1 MDAKE
6 EIRSRLNIEDVIGEY
21 VELKRA
27 GRSYKGLSPFTGE
40 KTPSFFVSPEKNIW
54 HDFSSNKGGDVFA
67 FVMEAE
73 GMDFRQAMEFL
84 ARKAGVDLSEYQS
97 AGAKK
102 RSAYKKRLL
111 AANELAARYFQQSL
125 LHSQQAI
132 EYVFK
137 QRGLSRQTVQD
148 FQIGYAPDSGTAL
161 LAALEKRGFTKREI
175 NDAGLLNRYG
185 KDLFRGRMMIP
196 LMDQGGQVI
205 GFTGRIIGNVPNA
218 PKYLNTPQTLLY
230 DKGRHIFALS
240 QAKEAIRKSGFV
252 VMVEG
257 NLDVVSSHQAG
268 VAQTVATAG
277 TSMTENHLKVVK
289 RLTGDVRLCYD
300 SDKAG
305 VAATERAI
313 ELASHEGVELT
324 IISLPDGAKD
334 PDELIKSSVQAWHEA
349 VTRNE
354 PAVEW
359 VLRQHAERCDLN
371 TAVGRRTFTTA
382 ALRIVRGL
390 ADPVEREYYIK
401 RIAAISHTSEEA
413 VRQKLAGEPVKKQT
427 FKPVV
432 ANTSIIKNEQAV
444 LEDNILALALY
455 DARCLEELRR
465 AGRQQ
470 WSSAERELLAT
481 VLLEEDDPQNRP
493 KKLQKADIYVKMVSL
508 RAEERYV
515 AWNSGDRYV
524 AMCQLLR
531 DKEDKHNK
539 QTQQELLAKL
549 RNAEAAG
556 DEAAA
561 RELRA
566 ALNNIIKEKARDKRR
581 PSAEAI

>member
-97 AGAKK
+97 AGARK

-125 LHSQQAI
+125 LRSQQAI

-277 TSMTENHLKVVK
+277 TSMTENHLKAVK
-289 RLTGDVRLCYD
+289 RLTSDVRLCYD

-334 PDELIKSSVQAWHEA
+334 PDELIKSSVQAWREA

-359 VLRQHAERCDLN
+359 VLRQHAGRCDLD

-401 RIAAISHTSEEA
+401 RVATMSHTSEEA
-413 VRQKLAGEPVKKQT
+413 IRQKLAGEPVKKQA

-432 ANTSIIKNEQAV
+432 ANTSILKNDQAV

-455 DARCLEELRR
+455 DSRCLEELRR

-470 WSSAERELLAT
+470 WISAERELLAT
-481 VLLEEDDPQNRP
+481 VLLEEDHPQNRP

-508 RAEERYV
+508 RAEERYA
-515 AWNSGDRYV
+515 AWDSGDRYIE
-524 AMCQLLR
+524 MCQLLR

-549 RNAEAAG
+549 RDAEAAG

>member
-125 LHSQQAI
+125 LRSQQAI

-277 TSMTENHLKVVK
+277 TSMTENHLKAVK
-289 RLTGDVRLCYD
+289 RLTSDVRLCYD

-334 PDELIKSSVQAWHEA
+334 PDELIKSSVQAWREA

-359 VLRQHAERCDLN
+359 VLRQHAERCDLD

-390 ADPVEREYYIK
+390 ADPVEREYYVK
-401 RIAAISHTSEEA
+401 RIATMSHTSEEA
-413 VRQKLAGEPVKKQT
+413 IRQKLAGEPVKKQA

-432 ANTSIIKNEQAV
+432 ANTSILKNDQAV

-455 DARCLEELRR
+455 DSRCLEELRR

-470 WSSAERELLAT
+470 WISAERELLAT
-481 VLLEEDDPQNRP
+481 VLLEEDHPQNRP

-508 RAEERYV
+508 RAEERYA
-515 AWNSGDRYV
+515 AWDSGDRYIE
-524 AMCQLLR
+524 MCHLLWE
-531 DKEDKHNK
+531 KENTHNK

-549 RNAEAAG
+549 RDAEAAG

-581 PSAEAI
+581 PSAEVI

>member
-102 RSAYKKRLL
+102 RNAYKKRLL

-125 LHSQQAI
+125 LRSQQAI

-137 QRGLSRQTVQD
+137 QRGLSRQTVQN

-277 TSMTENHLKVVK
+277 TSMTENHLKAVK
-289 RLTGDVRLCYD
+289 RLTSDVRLCYD
-300 SDKAG
+300 GDKAG

-334 PDELIKSSVQAWHEA
+334 PDELIKSSVQAWREA

-359 VLRQHAERCDLN
+359 VLRQHAGRCDLD

-401 RIAAISHTSEEA
+401 RVATMSHTSEEA
-413 VRQKLAGEPVKKQT
+413 IHQKLAGEPVKKQT

-481 VLLEEDDPQNRP
+481 VLLEEDNPQNRP

-508 RAEERYV
+508 RAEERYA

-549 RNAEAAG
+549 RDAEAAG
-556 DEAAA
+556 DEAAS

>member
-125 LHSQQAI
+125 LRSQQAI

-137 QRGLSRQTVQD
+137 QRGLSRRTVQN

-277 TSMTENHLKVVK
+277 TSMTENHLKAVK
-289 RLTGDVRLCYD
+289 RLTSDVRLCYD

-334 PDELIKSSVQAWHEA
+334 PDELIKSSVQAWREA
-349 VTRNE
+349 IARNE

-401 RIAAISHTSEEA
+401 RVATMSHTSEEA
-413 VRQKLAGEPVKKQT
+413 IRQKLAGEPVKKRT

-444 LEDNILALALY
+444 LEDDILALALY

-508 RAEERYV
+508 RAEERYA
-515 AWNSGDRYV
+515 AWDSGDRYV

-549 RNAEAAG
+549 RDAEAAG

>member
-125 LHSQQAI
+125 LRSQQAI

-161 LAALEKRGFTKREI
+161 LAALEKRGFIKREI

-277 TSMTENHLKVVK
+277 TSMTENHLKAVK

-300 SDKAG
+300 GDQAG

-334 PDELIKSSVQAWHEA
+334 PDELIKSSTQAWREA

-359 VLRQHAERCDLN
+359 VLRQHAGRCDLD

-382 ALRIVRGL
+382 ALRVVRGL

-401 RIAAISHTSEEA
+401 RIAAMSYTSEEA
-413 VRQKLAGEPVKKQT
+413 VRQKLAGDPAKKRT

-432 ANTSIIKNEQAV
+432 VNTSIIKNEQAV
-444 LEDNILALALY
+444 LEDDILALAFY

-508 RAEERYV
+508 RAEERYA
-515 AWNSGDRYV
+515 AWDSGDRYV

-549 RNAEAAG
+549 RDAEAAG

>member
-125 LHSQQAI
+125 LRSQQAI

-137 QRGLSRQTVQD
+137 QRGLSRQTVQN

-196 LMDQGGQVI
+196 LMDQSGQVI
-205 GFTGRIIGNVPNA
+205 GFTGRIIGNAPNA

-277 TSMTENHLKVVK
+277 TSMTENHLKAVK
-289 RLTGDVRLCYD
+289 RLTSDVRLCYD

-334 PDELIKSSVQAWHEA
+334 PDELIKSSVQAWREA
-349 VTRNE
+349 IARNE

-401 RIAAISHTSEEA
+401 RVATMSHTSEEA
-413 VRQKLAGEPVKKQT
+413 IRQKLAGEPVKKRT

-444 LEDNILALALY
+444 LEDDILALALY

-470 WSSAERELLAT
+470 WSSVERELLAT

-508 RAEERYV
+508 RAEERYA
-515 AWNSGDRYV
+515 AWDSGDRYV

-549 RNAEAAG
+549 RDAEAAG

>member
-54 HDFSSNKGGDVFA
+54 HDFSSNKGGDIFA

-125 LHSQQAI
+125 LRSQQAI

-137 QRGLSRQTVQD
+137 QRGLSRQTVQS

-277 TSMTENHLKVVK
+277 TSMTENHLKAVK
-289 RLTGDVRLCYD
+289 RLTSDVRLCYD

-334 PDELIKSSVQAWHEA
+334 PDELIKSSVQTWREA
-349 VTRNE
+349 IARNE

-401 RIAAISHTSEEA
+401 RIAAMSHTSEEA

-455 DARCLEELRR
+455 DTRCLEELRR

-470 WSSAERELLAT
+470 WISAERELLAT
-481 VLLEEDDPQNRP
+481 VLLEEDHPQNRP

-508 RAEERYV
+508 RAEERYA
-515 AWNSGDRYV
+515 AWDSGDRYV

-549 RNAEAAG
+549 RDAEAAG

-561 RELRA
+561 RELRV
-566 ALNNIIKEKARDKRR
+566 ALNNISKEKARDKRR

>member
-125 LHSQQAI
+125 LRSQQAI

-137 QRGLSRQTVQD
+137 QRGLSRQTVQS

-277 TSMTENHLKVVK
+277 TSMTENHLKAVK

-300 SDKAG
+300 GDQAG

-334 PDELIKSSVQAWHEA
+334 PDELIKSSVQVWREA

-359 VLRQHAERCDLN
+359 VLRQHAGRCDLD

-382 ALRIVRGL
+382 ALRVVRGL
-390 ADPVEREYYIK
+390 ADPVELEYYIK
-401 RIAAISHTSEEA
+401 RIAAMSYTSEEA

-444 LEDNILALALY
+444 LEDDILALALY

-508 RAEERYV
+508 RAEERYA
-515 AWNSGDRYV
+515 AWDSGDRYV

-549 RNAEAAG
+549 RDAEAAG

>member
-125 LHSQQAI
+125 LRSQQAI

-137 QRGLSRQTVQD
+137 QRGLSRQTVQS

-277 TSMTENHLKVVK
+277 TSMTENHLKAVK
-289 RLTGDVRLCYD
+289 RLTSDVRLCYD

-334 PDELIKSSVQAWHEA
+334 PDELIKSSAQVWCEA

-359 VLRQHAERCDLN
+359 VLRQHAGRCDLD

-382 ALRIVRGL
+382 ALRVVRGL

-401 RIAAISHTSEEA
+401 RIAAMSYTSEEA
-413 VRQKLAGEPVKKQT
+413 VRQKLAGEPVKKRT

-432 ANTSIIKNEQAV
+432 ANTSIIKSEQAV
-444 LEDNILALALY
+444 LEDDILALALY

-465 AGRQQ
+465 AGLQQ

-481 VLLEEDDPQNRP
+481 VLLEEDDTQNRP

-508 RAEERYV
+508 RAEERYA
-515 AWNSGDRYV
+515 AWDSGDRYV

-549 RNAEAAG
+549 RDAEAAG

>member
-54 HDFSSNKGGDVFA
+54 HDFSSNKGGDIFA

-97 AGAKK
+97 AGARK

-125 LHSQQAI
+125 LRSQQAI

-137 QRGLSRQTVQD
+137 QRGLSRQTIQN

-277 TSMTENHLKVVK
+277 TSMTENHLKAVK
-289 RLTGDVRLCYD
+289 RLTSDVRLCYD

-334 PDELIKSSVQAWHEA
+334 PDELIKSSVQAWREA

-359 VLRQHAERCDLN
+359 VLRQHAGRCDLD

-382 ALRIVRGL
+382 ALRVVRGL
-390 ADPVEREYYIK
+390 VDPVEREYYIK
-401 RIAAISHTSEEA
+401 RIAAMSHTSEEA
-413 VRQKLAGEPVKKQT
+413 VRQKLAGEPVKKRT

-432 ANTSIIKNEQAV
+432 VNTSIIKNEQAV
-444 LEDNILALALY
+444 LEDDILALALY

-508 RAEERYV
+508 RAEERYA
-515 AWNSGDRYV
+515 AWDSGDRYV

-549 RNAEAAG
+549 RDAEAAG

>member
-125 LHSQQAI
+125 LRSQQAI

-205 GFTGRIIGNVPNA
+205 GFAGRIIGNVPNA

-257 NLDVVSSHQAG
+257 NLDVVSSHQTG

-289 RLTGDVRLCYD
+289 RLTSDVRLCYD

-324 IISLPDGAKD
+324 IISLPGGAKD
-334 PDELIKSSVQAWHEA
+334 PDELIKSSVQAWREA
-349 VTRNE
+349 IARNE

-401 RIAAISHTSEEA
+401 RIAAMSHTSEEA

-455 DARCLEELRR
+455 DTRCLEELRR

-470 WSSAERELLAT
+470 WISAERELLAT
-481 VLLEEDDPQNRP
+481 VLLEEDHPQNRP

-508 RAEERYV
+508 RAEERYA
-515 AWNSGDRYV
+515 AWDSGDRYV

-549 RNAEAAG
+549 RDAEAAG
-556 DEAAA
+556 DEATA

>member
-125 LHSQQAI
+125 LRSQQAI

-137 QRGLSRQTVQD
+137 QRGLSRQTVQS

-205 GFTGRIIGNVPNA
+205 GFTGRIIGDVPNA

-277 TSMTENHLKVVK
+277 TSMTENHLKAVK

-334 PDELIKSSVQAWHEA
+334 PDELIKSSVQAWREA

-359 VLRQHAERCDLN
+359 VLRQHAGRCDFD

-401 RIAAISHTSEEA
+401 RIAAMSYTSEEA
-413 VRQKLAGEPVKKQT
+413 VRQKLAGEPVKKRT

-444 LEDNILALALY
+444 LEDDILALALY

-481 VLLEEDDPQNRP
+481 VLLEEYDPQNRP

-508 RAEERYV
+508 RAEERYA
-515 AWNSGDRYV
+515 AWDSGDRYV

-549 RNAEAAG
+549 RDAEAAG

>member
-102 RSAYKKRLL
+102 RNAYKKRLL

-137 QRGLSRQTVQD
+137 QRGLSRQTVQN

-334 PDELIKSSVQAWHEA
+334 PDELIKSSVQAWREA

-359 VLRQHAERCDLN
+359 VLRQHAGRCDLD

-401 RIAAISHTSEEA
+401 RIAAMSHTSEEA

>member
-125 LHSQQAI
+125 LRSQQAI

-161 LAALEKRGFTKREI
+161 LAALEKRGFTRREI

-185 KDLFRGRMMIP
+185 KDLFRGRMIIP

-277 TSMTENHLKVVK
+277 TSMTENHLKAVK
-289 RLTGDVRLCYD
+289 RLTSDVRLCYD

-324 IISLPDGAKD
+324 IISLRDGAKD
-334 PDELIKSSVQAWHEA
+334 PDELIKSSVQAWREA

-359 VLRQHAERCDLN
+359 VLRQHAGRCDLD

-382 ALRIVRGL
+382 ALRVVHGL
-390 ADPVEREYYIK
+390 VDPVEREYYIK
-401 RIAAISHTSEEA
+401 RIAAMSHTSEEA
-413 VRQKLAGEPVKKQT
+413 VRQKLADEPVKKQT

-470 WSSAERELLAT
+470 WISAERELLAT
-481 VLLEEDDPQNRP
+481 VLLEEDHPQNRP

-508 RAEERYV
+508 RAEERYA
-515 AWNSGDRYV
+515 AWDSGDRYV

-549 RNAEAAG
+549 RDAEAAG

-581 PSAEAI
+581 PSAEVI

>member
-125 LHSQQAI
+125 LRSQQAI

-137 QRGLSRQTVQD
+137 QRGLSRQTVQN

-277 TSMTENHLKVVK
+277 TSMTENHLKAVK
-289 RLTGDVRLCYD
+289 RLTSDVRLCYD

-334 PDELIKSSVQAWHEA
+334 PDELIKSSVQAWREA
-349 VTRNE
+349 VIRSE

-359 VLRQHAERCDLN
+359 VLRQHAGRCDLD

-382 ALRIVRGL
+382 ALRVVRGL

-401 RIAAISHTSEEA
+401 RIAAMSHTSEEA
-413 VRQKLAGEPVKKQT
+413 VHQKLAGEPVKKQT

-432 ANTSIIKNEQAV
+432 ADVSIIKNEQAV

-465 AGRQQ
+465 ASRQQ

-481 VLLEEDDPQNRP
+481 VLLEEDNPQNRP

-508 RAEERYV
+508 RAEERYA

-549 RNAEAAG
+549 RDAEAAS

>member
-125 LHSQQAI
+125 LRSQQAI

-277 TSMTENHLKVVK
+277 TSMTENHLKAVK
-289 RLTGDVRLCYD
+289 RLTSDVRLCYD

-334 PDELIKSSVQAWHEA
+334 PDELIKSSVQTWREA
-349 VTRNE
+349 IARNE

-401 RIAAISHTSEEA
+401 RIAAMSHTSEEA

-455 DARCLEELRR
+455 DTRCLEELRR

-508 RAEERYV
+508 RAEERYA
-515 AWNSGDRYV
+515 AWDSGDRYV
-524 AMCQLLR
+524 AMCHLLR

-549 RNAEAAG
+549 RDAEAAG

>member
-54 HDFSSNKGGDVFA
+54 HDFSSNKGGDIFA

-111 AANELAARYFQQSL
+111 AVNELAARYFQQSL
-125 LHSQQAI
+125 LRSQQAI

-185 KDLFRGRMMIP
+185 KDLFRGRMMVP

-277 TSMTENHLKVVK
+277 TSMTENHLKAVK
-289 RLTGDVRLCYD
+289 RLTSDVRLCYD

-334 PDELIKSSVQAWHEA
+334 PDELIKSSVQAWREA

-359 VLRQHAERCDLN
+359 VLRQHAERCDLD

-382 ALRIVRGL
+382 ALRVVRGL
-390 ADPVEREYYIK
+390 ADPVEREYYVK
-401 RIAAISHTSEEA
+401 RIATMSHTSEEA
-413 VRQKLAGEPVKKQT
+413 IRQKLAGEPVKKQA

-432 ANTSIIKNEQAV
+432 ANTSILKNDQAV

-481 VLLEEDDPQNRP
+481 VLLEEDNPQNRA

-508 RAEERYV
+508 RAEERYA
-515 AWNSGDRYV
+515 AWDSGDRYV

-549 RNAEAAG
+549 RDAEAAG

>member
-125 LHSQQAI
+125 LRSQQAI

-137 QRGLSRQTVQD
+137 QRGLSRQTVQN

-277 TSMTENHLKVVK
+277 TSMTENHLKAVK
-289 RLTGDVRLCYD
+289 RLTSDVRLCYD

-334 PDELIKSSVQAWHEA
+334 PDELIKSSVQAWLEA

-359 VLRQHAERCDLN
+359 VLRQHAGRCDLD

-401 RIAAISHTSEEA
+401 RIAAMSHTSEEA

-455 DARCLEELRR
+455 DTRCLEELRR

-508 RAEERYV
+508 RAEERYA
-515 AWNSGDRYV
+515 AWDSGDRYV

-549 RNAEAAG
+549 RDAEAAS

>member
-125 LHSQQAI
+125 LRSQQAI

-277 TSMTENHLKVVK
+277 TSMTENHLKAVK
-289 RLTGDVRLCYD
+289 RLTSDVRLCYD

-334 PDELIKSSVQAWHEA
+334 PDELIKSSVQAWREA

-359 VLRQHAERCDLN
+359 VLRQHAGRCDLD

-401 RIAAISHTSEEA
+401 RVATMSHTSEEA
-413 VRQKLAGEPVKKQT
+413 IRQKLAGEPVKKQA

-432 ANTSIIKNEQAV
+432 ANTSILKNDQAV

-455 DARCLEELRR
+455 DSRCLEELRR

-470 WSSAERELLAT
+470 WISAERELLAT
-481 VLLEEDDPQNRP
+481 VLLEEDHPQNRP

-508 RAEERYV
+508 RAEERYA
-515 AWNSGDRYV
+515 AWDSGDRYIE
-524 AMCQLLR
+524 MCHLLWE
-531 DKEDKHNK
+531 KENTHNK

-549 RNAEAAG
+549 RDAEAAG

>member
-125 LHSQQAI
+125 LRSQQAI

-137 QRGLSRQTVQD
+137 QRGLSRQTVQN

-185 KDLFRGRMMIP
+185 KDLFRGRMMVP

-277 TSMTENHLKVVK
+277 TSMTENHLKAVK
-289 RLTGDVRLCYD
+289 RLTSDVRLSYD

-359 VLRQHAERCDLN
+359 VLRQHAGRCDLD

-382 ALRIVRGL
+382 ALRVVRGL

-401 RIAAISHTSEEA
+401 RIAAMSYTSEEA
-413 VRQKLAGEPVKKQT
+413 VRQKLAGDPAKKQT

-481 VLLEEDDPQNRP
+481 VLLEEDNPQNRA

-508 RAEERYV
+508 RAEERYA
-515 AWNSGDRYV
+515 AWDSGDRYV

-549 RNAEAAG
+549 RDAEAAG

>member
-97 AGAKK
+97 AGARK

-125 LHSQQAI
+125 LRSQQAI

-137 QRGLSRQTVQD
+137 QRGLSRQTVQN

-196 LMDQGGQVI
+196 LMDQSGQVI

-277 TSMTENHLKVVK
+277 TSMTENHLKAVK
-289 RLTGDVRLCYD
+289 RLTSDVRLCYD

-334 PDELIKSSVQAWHEA
+334 PDELIKSSVQAWREA
-349 VTRNE
+349 VIRSE

-359 VLRQHAERCDLN
+359 VLRQHAGRCDLD

-382 ALRIVRGL
+382 ALRVVRGL

-401 RIAAISHTSEEA
+401 RIAAMSYTSEEA
-413 VRQKLAGEPVKKQT
+413 VRQKLAGDPAKKRT

-432 ANTSIIKNEQAV
+432 VNTSIIKNEQAV
-444 LEDNILALALY
+444 LEDDILALALY

-508 RAEERYV
+508 RAEERYA
-515 AWNSGDRYV
+515 AWDSGDRYIE
-524 AMCQLLR
+524 MCQLLR

-549 RNAEAAG
+549 RDAETAG

-561 RELRA
+561 RELRT

>member
-125 LHSQQAI
+125 LRSQQAI

-277 TSMTENHLKVVK
+277 TSMTENHLKAVK
-289 RLTGDVRLCYD
+289 RLTSDVRLCYD
-300 SDKAG
+300 GDKAG

-334 PDELIKSSVQAWHEA
+334 PDELIKSSVQAWREA

-401 RIAAISHTSEEA
+401 RIATMSHTSEEA

-508 RAEERYV
+508 RAEERYA
-515 AWNSGDRYV
+515 AWDSGDRYV

-549 RNAEAAG
+549 RDAEAAG

>member
-125 LHSQQAI
+125 LRSQQAI

-137 QRGLSRQTVQD
+137 QRGLSRQTVQN

-277 TSMTENHLKVVK
+277 TSMTENHLKAVK
-289 RLTGDVRLCYD
+289 RLTSDVRLCYD

-334 PDELIKSSVQAWHEA
+334 PDELIKSSVQAWREA
-349 VTRNE
+349 IARNE

-401 RIAAISHTSEEA
+401 RVATMSHTSEEA
-413 VRQKLAGEPVKKQT
+413 IRQKLAGEPVKKRT

-444 LEDNILALALY
+444 LEDDILALALY

-508 RAEERYV
+508 RAEERYA
-515 AWNSGDRYV
+515 AWDSGDRYV

-549 RNAEAAG
+549 RDAEAAG

>member
-125 LHSQQAI
+125 LRSQQAI

-137 QRGLSRQTVQD
+137 QRGLSRQTVQN

-277 TSMTENHLKVVK
+277 TSMTENHLKAVK

-334 PDELIKSSVQAWHEA
+334 PDELIKSSVQTWREA
-349 VTRNE
+349 IARNE

-401 RIAAISHTSEEA
+401 RIAAMSHTSEEA

-432 ANTSIIKNEQAV
+432 ANTSIIKNKQAV

-470 WSSAERELLAT
+470 WISAERELLAT
-481 VLLEEDDPQNRP
+481 VLLEEDHPQNRP

-508 RAEERYV
+508 RAEERYA
-515 AWNSGDRYV
+515 AWDSGDRYV

-549 RNAEAAG
+549 RDAEAAG

-581 PSAEAI
+581 PSAEVI

>member
-125 LHSQQAI
+125 LRSQQAI

-205 GFTGRIIGNVPNA
+205 GFTGRIIGNVPNV

-277 TSMTENHLKVVK
+277 TSMTENHLKAVK

-300 SDKAG
+300 GDQAG

-334 PDELIKSSVQAWHEA
+334 PDELIKSSTQVWREA

-359 VLRQHAERCDLN
+359 VLRQHAGRCDLD

-382 ALRIVRGL
+382 ALRVVRGL

-401 RIAAISHTSEEA
+401 RIAAMSYTSEEA
-413 VRQKLAGEPVKKQT
+413 VRQKLAGEPVKKRT

-432 ANTSIIKNEQAV
+432 VNTSIIKDEQAV
-444 LEDNILALALY
+444 LEDDILALVLY

-508 RAEERYV
+508 RAEERYA
-515 AWNSGDRYV
+515 AWDSGDRYV

-549 RNAEAAG
+549 RDAEAAG
-556 DEAAA
+556 DEVAA

>member
-125 LHSQQAI
+125 LRSQQAI

-277 TSMTENHLKVVK
+277 TSMTENHLKAVK
-289 RLTGDVRLCYD
+289 RLTSDVRLCYD

-313 ELASHEGVELT
+313 ELASHESVELT

-334 PDELIKSSVQAWHEA
+334 PDELIKSSVQAWLEA

-359 VLRQHAERCDLN
+359 VLRQHAGRCDLD

-401 RIAAISHTSEEA
+401 RIAAMSHTSEEA

-455 DARCLEELRR
+455 DTRCLEELRR

-508 RAEERYV
+508 RAEECYA
-515 AWNSGDRYV
+515 AWDSGDRYV

-549 RNAEAAG
+549 RDAEAAG

>member
-125 LHSQQAI
+125 LRSQQAI

-277 TSMTENHLKVVK
+277 TSMTENHLKAVK
-289 RLTGDVRLCYD
+289 RLTSDVRLCYD
-300 SDKAG
+300 GDKAG

-334 PDELIKSSVQAWHEA
+334 PDELIKSSVQAWREA

-359 VLRQHAERCDLN
+359 VLRQHAERCDLD

-401 RIAAISHTSEEA
+401 RIATMSHTSEEA

-508 RAEERYV
+508 RAEERYA
-515 AWNSGDRYV
+515 AWDSGDRYV

-549 RNAEAAG
+549 RDAEAAG

>member
-54 HDFSSNKGGDVFA
+54 HDFSSNKGGDIFA

-125 LHSQQAI
+125 LRSQQAI

-277 TSMTENHLKVVK
+277 TSMTENHLKAVK

-300 SDKAG
+300 GDQAG

-334 PDELIKSSVQAWHEA
+334 PDELIKSSVQAWREA

-359 VLRQHAERCDLN
+359 VLRQHAGRCDLD

-382 ALRIVRGL
+382 ALRVVCGL

-401 RIAAISHTSEEA
+401 RIAAMSYTSEEA

-427 FKPVV
+427 FKTVV
-432 ANTSIIKNEQAV
+432 TNTSIIKNEQAV
-444 LEDNILALALY
+444 LEDDILALALY
-455 DARCLEELRR
+455 DTRCLEELRR

-470 WSSAERELLAT
+470 WSSVERELLAT

-508 RAEERYV
+508 RAEERYA
-515 AWNSGDRYV
+515 AWDSGDRYV

-549 RNAEAAG
+549 RDAEAAG

>member
-84 ARKAGVDLSEYQS
+84 ARKAGVELSEYQS

-125 LHSQQAI
+125 LRSQQAI

-137 QRGLSRQTVQD
+137 QRGLSRQTVQN

-277 TSMTENHLKVVK
+277 TSMTENHLKAVK

-300 SDKAG
+300 GDKAG

-334 PDELIKSSVQAWHEA
+334 PDELIKSSVQAWREA

-354 PAVEW
+354 SAVEW
-359 VLRQHAERCDLN
+359 VLRQHAGRCDLD

-382 ALRIVRGL
+382 ALRVVRGL

-401 RIAAISHTSEEA
+401 RIATMSHTSEEA

-432 ANTSIIKNEQAV
+432 ANTSIIKNKQAV

-508 RAEERYV
+508 RAEERYA
-515 AWNSGDRYV
+515 AWDSGDRYV

-549 RNAEAAG
+549 RDAEAAG

>member
-125 LHSQQAI
+125 LRSQQAI

-240 QAKEAIRKSGFV
+240 QAKDAIRKSNFV

-277 TSMTENHLKVVK
+277 TSMTENHLKAVK
-289 RLTGDVRLCYD
+289 RLTSDVRLCYD

-334 PDELIKSSVQAWHEA
+334 PDELIKSSVQAWLEA

-359 VLRQHAERCDLN
+359 VLRQHAGRCDLD

-401 RIAAISHTSEEA
+401 RIAAMSHTSEEA

-455 DARCLEELRR
+455 DTRCLEELRR

-508 RAEERYV
+508 RAEERYA
-515 AWNSGDRYV
+515 AWDSGDRYV

-549 RNAEAAG
+549 RDAEAAG

>member
-97 AGAKK
+97 AGARK

-125 LHSQQAI
+125 LRSQQAI

-137 QRGLSRQTVQD
+137 QRGLSRQTIQN

-277 TSMTENHLKVVK
+277 TSMTENHLKAVK
-289 RLTGDVRLCYD
+289 RLTSDVRLCYD

-334 PDELIKSSVQAWHEA
+334 PDELIKSSVQAWREA

-359 VLRQHAERCDLN
+359 VLRQHAGRCDLD

-401 RIAAISHTSEEA
+401 RVATMSHTSEEA
-413 VRQKLAGEPVKKQT
+413 IRQKLAGEPVKKQA

-432 ANTSIIKNEQAV
+432 ANTSILKNDQAV

-455 DARCLEELRR
+455 DSRCLEELRR

-470 WSSAERELLAT
+470 WISAERELLAT
-481 VLLEEDDPQNRP
+481 VLLEEDHPQNRP

-508 RAEERYV
+508 RAEERYA
-515 AWNSGDRYV
+515 AWDSGDRYIE
-524 AMCQLLR
+524 MCHLLWE
-531 DKEDKHNK
+531 KENTHNK

-549 RNAEAAG
+549 RDAEAAG

>member
-125 LHSQQAI
+125 LRSQQAI

-137 QRGLSRQTVQD
+137 QRGLSRQTVQN

-277 TSMTENHLKVVK
+277 TSMTENHLKAVK

-300 SDKAG
+300 GDQAG

-324 IISLPDGAKD
+324 IISLPDGTKD
-334 PDELIKSSVQAWHEA
+334 PDELIKSSVQAWREA

-359 VLRQHAERCDLN
+359 VLRQHAGRCDLD

-382 ALRIVRGL
+382 ALRVVRGL

-413 VRQKLAGEPVKKQT
+413 IRQKLAGEPVKKQA

-432 ANTSIIKNEQAV
+432 ANTSIIKNKQAV

-481 VLLEEDDPQNRP
+481 VLLEEDDPQNRS

-508 RAEERYV
+508 RAEERYA
-515 AWNSGDRYV
+515 AWDSGDRYV

-549 RNAEAAG
+549 RDAEAASN
-556 DEAAA
+556 EAAA

>member
-102 RSAYKKRLL
+102 RSVYKKRLL

-125 LHSQQAI
+125 LRSQQAI

-277 TSMTENHLKVVK
+277 TSMTENHLKAVK

-300 SDKAG
+300 GDQAG

-334 PDELIKSSVQAWHEA
+334 PDELIKSSVQAWREA

-401 RIAAISHTSEEA
+401 RIAAMSHTSEEA
-413 VRQKLAGEPVKKQT
+413 IRQKLAGEPVKKQT

-432 ANTSIIKNEQAV
+432 TNTSIIKNEQAV
-444 LEDNILALALY
+444 LEDDILALALY

-465 AGRQQ
+465 AGHQQ

-508 RAEERYV
+508 RAEERYA
-515 AWNSGDRYV
+515 AWDSGDRYV

-549 RNAEAAG
+549 RDAEAAG

>member
-125 LHSQQAI
+125 LRSQQAI

-277 TSMTENHLKVVK
+277 TSMTENHLKAVK
-289 RLTGDVRLCYD
+289 RLTSDVRLCYD

-334 PDELIKSSVQAWHEA
+334 PDELIKSSVQAWREA
-349 VTRNE
+349 IARNE

-401 RIAAISHTSEEA
+401 RIAAMSHTSEEA

-455 DARCLEELRR
+455 DTRCLEELRR

-508 RAEERYV
+508 RAEERYA
-515 AWNSGDRYV
+515 AWDSGDRCV

-549 RNAEAAG
+549 RDAETAG

-561 RELRA
+561 RELRT

>member
-125 LHSQQAI
+125 LRSQQAI

-137 QRGLSRQTVQD
+137 QRGLSRQTVQS

-205 GFTGRIIGNVPNA
+205 GFTGRIIGNAPNA

-277 TSMTENHLKVVK
+277 TSMTENHLKAVK

-300 SDKAG
+300 GDQAG
-305 VAATERAI
+305 VVATERAI

-334 PDELIKSSVQAWHEA
+334 PDELIKSSTQAWREA

-359 VLRQHAERCDLN
+359 VLRQHAGRCDLD

-382 ALRIVRGL
+382 ALRVVRGL

-401 RIAAISHTSEEA
+401 RVATMSHTSEEA
-413 VRQKLAGEPVKKQT
+413 IRQKLAGEPVKKRI

-432 ANTSIIKNEQAV
+432 VNTSIIKDEQAV
-444 LEDNILALALY
+444 LEDDILALALY

-515 AWNSGDRYV
+515 AWDSGDRYV

-549 RNAEAAG
+549 RDAEAAG

>member
-97 AGAKK
+97 AGAKR

-125 LHSQQAI
+125 LRSQQAI

-185 KDLFRGRMMIP
+185 KDLFRGRMMVP

-277 TSMTENHLKVVK
+277 TSMTENHLKAVK
-289 RLTGDVRLCYD
+289 RLTSDVRLCYD

-334 PDELIKSSVQAWHEA
+334 PDELIKSSVQAWREA

-401 RIAAISHTSEEA
+401 RIAAMSHTSEEA

-427 FKPVV
+427 FKSVV

-455 DARCLEELRR
+455 DTRCLEELRR

-508 RAEERYV
+508 RAEERYA

-549 RNAEAAG
+549 HDAETAG

-561 RELRA
+561 RELRT

>member
-125 LHSQQAI
+125 LRSQQAI

-137 QRGLSRQTVQD
+137 QRGLSRRTVQN

-161 LAALEKRGFTKREI
+161 LTALEKRGFTRREI

-205 GFTGRIIGNVPNA
+205 GFTGRIIGNVSNA

-277 TSMTENHLKVVK
+277 TSMTENHLKAVK
-289 RLTGDVRLCYD
+289 RLTSDVRLCYD

-334 PDELIKSSVQAWHEA
+334 PDELIKSSVQAWREA

-359 VLRQHAERCDLN
+359 VLRQHAGRCDLD

-382 ALRIVRGL
+382 ALRVVRGL

-401 RIAAISHTSEEA
+401 RIAAMSHTSEEA

-432 ANTSIIKNEQAV
+432 ANTSIIKNKQAV

-508 RAEERYV
+508 RAEERYA
-515 AWNSGDRYV
+515 AWDSGDRYV

-549 RNAEAAG
+549 RDAEAAS